1 MVDFADVDFIDTIDE
16 TPIGPSVAPEG
27 TYPCKVIESVKYQS
41 KSGNNTLKIT
51 FQVDNGKYKDH
62 VEYFSLWHPTEDV
75 RRIATEKFTRLAK
88 AVGFKKY
95 PDDAS
100 AYVGKELLMNL
111 RNVDEEWKDNDG
123 NARTTTKTV
132 VRSYEFKNDF
142 STAPESASDDAE
154 VSPPPF

>member
-1 MVDFADVDFIDTIDE
+1 MQMALRHDYKENLTDALSFEKSHRSNLEKSIFFIPKPCSPKRSLLFQIDW
-16 TPIGPSVAPEG
+16 
-27 TYPCKVIESVKYQS
+27 
-41 KSGNNTLKIT
+41 L
-51 FQVDNGKYKDH
+51 F
-62 VEYFSLWHPTEDV
+62 
-75 RRIATEKFTRLAK
+75 RIATEKFTRLAK

-111 RNVDEEWKDNDG
+111 RNVDEDWKDNDG

-142 STAPESASDDAE
+142 PQTSETKSDEAE

>member
-1 MVDFADVDFIDTIDE
+1 M
-16 TPIGPSVAPEG
+16 
-27 TYPCKVIESVKYQS
+27 
-41 KSGNNTLKIT
+41 
-51 FQVDNGKYKDH
+51 
-62 VEYFSLWHPTEDV
+62 
-75 RRIATEKFTRLAK
+75 AK

-111 RNVDEEWKDNDG
+111 RNVDEDWKDNDG
-123 NARTTTKTV
+123 NTRTTTKTV

-142 STAPESASDDAE
+142 PQTSETKSDEAE

>member
-1 MVDFADVDFIDTIDE
+1 MVDFADVDFIDSIDE
-16 TPIGPSVAPEG
+16 MPIGPSVAPEG

-51 FQVDNGKYKDH
+51 FQVDNGKY
-62 VEYFSLWHPTEDV
+62 FSLWHPTEDV

-95 PDDAS
+95 PDDAL

-142 STAPESASDDAE
+142 PQTSETQSDDAE